1 MQEEEKEE
9 EAAASNILPPIEF
22 HNEFKLP
29 IHYNEKC
36 QKVSNNIM
44 ENLELK
50 STIDPSSNSIY
61 SYVFNTTKENEFSS
75 SLISQLAESYT
86 TDIDFLK
93 DNQTLLT
100 TFAEQQRERKTTIT
114 IENYKEIISL
124 WHEIKND
131 AEFKAKYYYLD
142 WARLEFMNKSHQY
155 LQIMSMYNLLSP
167 LISFI
172 MPVIILI
179 VPFFVIKM
187 KGHEV
192 TMAEYLE
199 VLKVVIKNNAIGR
212 LFTDFQ
218 EVELSQKIY
227 LLVSACFY
235 VFSIYQNIMV
245 CKRFNNNMHKIH
257 TYFSQLHFYLDNTV
271 ESMQNYANISSTLKT
286 HKAFHDHLN
295 SKIATLIEIRNK
307 VGCIDSYTFSLKKLF
322 EIGHILK
329 YFYEFYCDTE
339 YHEAMLYSFGF
350 NGYLDCLDGLVQNIK
365 EKKIGFAKFHQER
378 KKEKK
383 HHNEKEKKSKKQ
395 TNLFVNSY
403 YAVLKDQNP
412 VKNTIDLDKNLIITG
427 PNASGKTT
435 ILKSTFINV
444 ILTQQFGCG
453 FYDSAKF
460 TPYKHLHCY
469 LNIPDTS
476 GRDSLFQAEARRC
489 KEIIDIIDQDNEEED
504 LDNVSSTHFCA
515 FDELFSGT
523 NPEEAVSSATA
534 FMKYIVNHD
543 NVTCVLTTHFSKMC
557 KKLQKN
563 KRIRN
568 CFMEVIPRE
577 NNLIHFRYLLK
588 EGIST
593 IKGGVTVLKE
603 MNYPQAIIK
612 DI

>member
-1 MQEEEKEE
+1 MQEDD
-9 EAAASNILPPIEF
+9 SINTLPLIDF

-29 IHYNEKC
+29 ILYNEKC
-36 QKVSNNIM
+36 QKVSTNIM

-61 SYVFNTTKENEFSS
+61 SYIFNTTKENEFSS

-86 TDIDFLK
+86 TDIQFLK

-100 TFAEQQRERKTTIT
+100 TFIQEQRERKTKIT

-131 AEFKAKYYYLD
+131 TEFKGKYYYLD
-142 WARLEFMNKSHQY
+142 WPRLEFMNKSQQY

-172 MPVIILI
+172 MPIIILI
-179 VPFFVIKM
+179 VPFFIIKM

-235 VFSIYQNIMV
+235 IFSIYQNVMV
-245 CKRFNNNMHKIH
+245 CIRFNNNMHKIH
-257 TYFSQLHFYLDNTV
+257 AYFAQLHSYLENTI
-271 ESMQNYANISSTLKT
+271 ESMQNYANISSSLKT
-286 HKAFHDHLN
+286 HKPFNDDLN
-295 SKIATLIEIRNK
+295 SKISTLIELRNK
-307 VGCIDSYTFSLKKLF
+307 LGCIQSYTFSLKKLF

-329 YFYEFYCDTE
+329 YFYEFYCDPE

-350 NGYLDCLDGLVQNIK
+350 NGYLDCLDGLAQNIQERK
-365 EKKIGFAKFHQER
+365 VGFAKFHEER
-378 KKEKK
+378 KKGKT
-383 HHNEKEKKSKKQ
+383 HNEKEKKSKKQ
-395 TNLFVNSY
+395 TNQFVNSY

-412 VKNTIDLDKNLIITG
+412 VKNTIDLDKNIIITG

-435 ILKSTFINV
+435 ILKSTLINI

-453 FYDSAKF
+453 FYESAKF

-489 KEIIDIIDQDNEEED
+489 KEIIDIIDQEVD
-504 LDNVSSTHFCA
+504 LDENDNSTHFCA

-534 FMKYIVNHD
+534 FMKYVVNHN

-568 CFMEVIPRE
+568 CFMEVTSRE
-577 NNLIHFRYLLK
+577 NNLLHFRYLLK